1 MLESPPMKTSRQDRS
16 LIAWMLYAC
25 VLFNLFACG
34 LHHGQAMGLELSG
47 LGGAFCSTDS
57 SGPSLDGD
65 LAGSNTSAFSS
76 ALKCPVCGTTLLGIA
91 ALFVLAWL
99 LGARDA
105 RPRLFE
111 PRHKAPPRYLWPS
124 ANPRASPLC

>member
-1 MLESPPMKTSRQDRS
+1 MKTSRQDRS

-47 LGGAFCSTDS
+47 LGGAFCATDS
-57 SGPSLDGD
+57 TGFALDGD
-65 LAGSNTSAFSS
+65 LGGSTASAFSS
-76 ALKCPVCGTTLLGIA
+76 ALKCPVCGTVILGIA

-99 LGARDA
+99 LGVRDA
-105 RPRLFE
+105 RPPVLESR
-111 PRHKAPPRYLWPS
+111 RKAPPRYLWPS
-124 ANPRASPLC
+124 ANPRASPLH

>member
-1 MLESPPMKTSRQDRS
+1 MKIARQDRS

-47 LGGAFCSTDS
+47 LGGAFCSTVSDA
-57 SGPSLDGD
+57 GPTLDGD
-65 LAGSNTSAFSS
+65 LSGSASSGWTGAF
-76 ALKCPVCGTTLLGIA
+76 KCPVCGTVTLGIA

-99 LGARDA
+99 L
-105 RPRLFE
+105 RPSRVPQPTPE
-111 PRHKAPPRYLWPS
+111 HPGNTHPRFNWPP
-124 ANPRASPLC
+124 ANPRAP

>member
-1 MLESPPMKTSRQDRS
+1 MKTSRQDRS

-47 LGGAFCSTDS
+47 LGGTFCSTGS
-57 SGPSLDGD
+57 SGPLLDGD
-65 LAGSNTSAFSS
+65 LGASSTSGYSSAF
-76 ALKCPVCGTTLLGIA
+76 KCPTCGTTLLGIA

-99 LGARDA
+99 LGVRDA
-105 RPRLFE
+105 RPKLLE
-111 PRHKAPPRYLWPS
+111 PRLKAPPRYLWPA
-124 ANPRASPLC
+124 ANPRASPLR